1 METPLS
7 KIDVARRQLVTAIR
21 LLFDEEDSVSV
32 FSLAANAWEIIDVL
46 CNKEGVVSLSNQSR
60 EQISSGKDLKY
71 DYINSP
77 YRNFFKHADRDP
89 EAVLPHFNES
99 DVDALIFLAVE
110 DYIRLQKKSPIEL
123 QVFQL
128 WYMSIYSDKLTA
140 DALGEILEI
149 IESTFPDIGNLSRV
163 DRLIMGKQ
171 VLLNA
176 KADRKLQN
184 DERTEQ
190 TTLRAQETY

>member
-7 KIDVARRQLVTAIR
+7 KIEIARRQLVTAIR
-21 LLFDEEDSVSV
+21 LLFDGEDSVSI

-46 CNKEGVVSLSNQSR
+46 CNKEGVLSLSNQSR
-60 EQISSGKDLKY
+60 EHIPSGKNLKL

-89 EAVLPHFNES
+89 DAVLASFNEP

-110 DYIRLQKKSPIEL
+110 DYLRLLDKSPIEF

-140 DALGEILEI
+140 EALSEILEA
-149 IESTFPDIGNLSRV
+149 IESTFPDIGSLARI
-163 DRLIMGKQ
+163 DCLDMGKR

-176 KADRKLQN
+176 KGDKELLS
-184 DERTEQ
+184 DERTEH
-190 TTLRAQETY
+190 A

>member
-7 KIDVARRQLVTAIR
+7 KIEIARRQLVTAIR
-21 LLFDEEDSVSV
+21 LLFDGEDSVSI

-46 CNKEGVVSLSNQSR
+46 CNKEGVLSLSNQSR
-60 EQISSGKDLKY
+60 EHIPSGKNLKLH
-71 DYINSP
+71 YINSP

-89 EAVLPHFNES
+89 DAVLASFNEP

-110 DYIRLQKKSPIEL
+110 DYLRLLDKSPIEF

-140 DALGEILEI
+140 EALSEILEA
-149 IESTFPDIGNLSRV
+149 IESTFPDIGSLGRI
-163 DRLIMGKQ
+163 DCLDMGKRA
-171 VLLNA
+171 LLNA
-176 KADRKLQN
+176 KGDKELLS
-184 DERTEQ
+184 DERTEH
-190 TTLRAQETY
+190 A